1 MRIENKP
8 TRLKYKNFIF
18 ELKLFM
24 RFEKRANYKYGVM
37 NI

>member
-8 TRLKYKNFIF
+8 TSLKYKNFIF

-24 RFEKRANYKYGVM
+24 RFEKGPTTSMV
-37 NI
+37 